1 MVWCTCYLA
10 KSLPSWNED
19 TIGLEPYCPLKE
31 LFFYFEISLANTN
44 YGQYRLNR
52 IVGLEIFKQSLSKG
66 DMVCCVL
73 HFIKYSEN
81 SY

>member
-1 MVWCTCYLA
+1 MVWCICYLA
-10 KSLPSWNED
+10 KSLPSRNED

-31 LFFYFEISLANTN
+31 LFFTLKYHWQIPII
-44 YGQYRLNR
+44 GQYGLNR